1 MRQLENNAKQ
11 GGVKGNAAGNE
22 LGTSKYMKHRNSF
35 DESNFLSFSA
45 NEVSRFH

>member
-35 DESNFLSFSA
+35 EKIHLRESNFF
-45 NEVSRFH
+45 VIQRK

>member
-22 LGTSKYMKHRNSF
+22 LGMSQFMKHRNTF
-35 DESNFLSFSA
+35 DKIHLRESYFF
-45 NEVSRFH
+45 VI